1 MHYLNAESHSQSDGE
16 LVPKSSI
23 SYASKPGKYSYFC
36 CTYRDLN
43 DSLLINCYL
52 ITFYCYFILNNL
64 LPWPYFQKLI
74 QQLKAPKTGQKY
86 TGPMENV
93 VVSDLGDDVSGTL
106 AEQVKS
112 HSEKQKNNNLQK
124 NNVPVE

>member
-1 MHYLNAESHSQSDGE
+1 MYLNAEFLSQSDGE

-23 SYASKPGKYSYFC
+23 SYALKAGKHSSFC
-36 CTYRDLN
+36 CTYRDFD
-43 DSLLINCYL
+43 DSFLINCYL
-52 ITFYCYFILNNL
+52 NTFYCYFILNNL

-74 QQLKAPKTGQKY
+74 QQLNTPKTGQKY